1 MTLEDYI
8 RIPPSRFGEPLE
20 RVAFEVLWNQYVG
33 RVERDVGVYVAI
45 FDVETSRRGGVVIFG
60 DGGATYNRVRFKALV
75 YTPLVNEVVEGEVV
89 RTEDFGGA
97 FVRIGP
103 LMR

>member
-8 RIPPSRFGEPLE
+8 RIPPSRFGGEPLE
-20 RVAFEVLWNQYVG
+20 RVAFEVLWGGEYVG

-45 FDVETSRRGGVVIFG
+45 FDVEVSKRGGVIIFG

-75 YTPLVNEVVEGEVV
+75 YTPLINEVVEGEVV
-89 RTEDFGGA
+89 RTEDFGA
-97 FVRIGP
+97 FVRVGP
-103 LMR
+103 